1 MQYASWNKT
10 DFIEAFG
17 GYLYSDFWLRDI
29 FYYRS
34 GEGDPLV
41 WARIQRKKGVF
52 TVTSY
57 RIIHSGLRKDTLY
70 KTKHTE
76 FVTIETWFEESKLCS
91 AAFNDMNQAFERVW
105 HLVYNTN

>member
-1 MQYASWNKT
+1 MQYAGWNKT

-41 WARIQRKKGVF
+41 WARIQQEKEVF

-57 RIIHSGLRKDTLY
+57 RIIHSGLRKDTRY
-70 KTKHTE
+70 KPN
-76 FVTIETWFEESKLCS
+76 I
-91 AAFNDMNQAFERVW
+91 
-105 HLVYNTN
+105 